1 MAKLI
6 LLAIVL
12 FTSIVP
18 LAVSSSA
25 NPRRM
30 VRRVQIWTIVCV
42 FVWAFACRVWY
53 PQLVHVE

>member
-12 FTSIVP
+12 FTSVLP
-18 LAVSSSA
+18 LVESSSA
-25 NPRRM
+25 NPRRTI
-30 VRRVQIWTIVCV
+30 RRIQILTALGV
-42 FVWAFACRVWY
+42 FVWAYACRTWY